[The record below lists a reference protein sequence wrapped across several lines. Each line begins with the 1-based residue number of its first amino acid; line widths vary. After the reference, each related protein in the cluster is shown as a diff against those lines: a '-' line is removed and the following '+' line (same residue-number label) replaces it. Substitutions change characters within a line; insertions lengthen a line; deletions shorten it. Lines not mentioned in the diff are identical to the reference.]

1 MFATKSGDTI
11 FMSFTNGVAGV
22 RLNKIILLSSMVVL
36 SALLASAEKTSGVA
50 PGAPITLVNSVN
62 DLGRIAHSLKR
73 SLAGVANE
81 VDRIEGSESDPD
93 ILDRAFLDDQMFTP
107 ITPGSTGILPPRK
120 EWLDLYLYQI
130 EKLTS
135 LLQTEMNNVAAQID
149 GESSF
154 DVKEMQRIAGD
165 LQADVPRMIAIA
177 KGQTCDD
184 DQVQTA
190 AHTMYQDVV
199 GFDNCRRQLAKS
211 MKKIASG
218 KSYFLD

>member
-1 MFATKSGDTI
+1 MRVNQI
-11 FMSFTNGVAGV
+11 V
-22 RLNKIILLSSMVVL
+22 LLSSVL
-36 SALLASAEKTSGVA
+36 LLSQVPAFAEKSSGVA
-50 PGAPITLVNSVN
+50 PGATNTLVNSVN
-62 DLGRIAHSLKR
+62 DLGRVAHSLKR
-73 SLAGVANE
+73 SLAGIANE

-107 ITPGSTGILPPRK
+107 ITPGSSGILPPRK

-165 LQADVPRMIAIA
+165 LQADVPRIKAIA

-184 DQVQTA
+184 DQVATA
-190 AHTMYQDVV
+190 AHTMYEDVV
-199 GFDNCRRQLAKS
+199 GFDNARRQLAKS
-211 MKKIASG
+211 MKKLASG